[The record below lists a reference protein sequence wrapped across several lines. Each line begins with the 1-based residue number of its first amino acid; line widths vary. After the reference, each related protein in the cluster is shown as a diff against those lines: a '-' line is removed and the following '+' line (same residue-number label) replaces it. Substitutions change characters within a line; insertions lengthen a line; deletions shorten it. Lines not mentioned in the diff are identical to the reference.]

1 MSLEEDE
8 YNSLIQDLESE
19 EQQVRINAIQELGE
33 IGDELSL
40 KLLREKLKLLAPEH
54 QALIIAIGKL
64 KSRLGL
70 K

>member
-1 MSLEEDE
+1 MSLEDDV
-8 YNSLIQDLESE
+8 YNGLIRNLESE
-19 EQQVRINAIQELGE
+19 EQQVRINAIQELGNS
-33 IGDELSL
+33 GDELSL
-40 KLLREKLKLLAPEH
+40 KLLREKLKLLTPEH